1 VAVIGHQ
8 HNARL
13 VIKGGEFRTD
23 FDLKG
28 KILSD
33 LFGEQMTGEA
43 FEAVPGFVP
52 EIGVFIGDNRQ
63 NPSSQCHW
71 AGSLTH

>member
-1 VAVIGHQ
+1 
-8 HNARL
+8 
-13 VIKGGEFRTD
+13 
-23 FDLKG
+23 
-28 KILSD
+28 
-33 LFGEQMTGEA
+33 MTGEA

-63 NPSSQCHW
+63 NPSSQCHL